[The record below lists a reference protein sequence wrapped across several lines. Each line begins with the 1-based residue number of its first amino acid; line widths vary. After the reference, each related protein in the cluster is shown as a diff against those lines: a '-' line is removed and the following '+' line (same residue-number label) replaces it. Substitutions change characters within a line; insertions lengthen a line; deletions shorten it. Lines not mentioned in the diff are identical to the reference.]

1 MSAPFGWCLRVWVGV
16 EESDDPA
23 YDSALYSARFPTAA
37 EAEAA
42 VRRFRGKTGER
53 MEVLGPEIFEYIP
66 PLQPGEVR
74 RLRGAV

>member
-1 MSAPFGWCLRVWVGV
+1 VSAPFGWGLRVWVGV

-23 YDSALYSARFPTAA
+23 YDTALYIARYPTSA

-53 MEVLGPEIFEYIP
+53 IEVLGPETFESIP